1 MRGGWVFWRSPTK
14 TQVLYINLHQL
25 TCTDAD
31 SREFLLRLVISCES
45 VLPFIYF
52 EEFLKNSDQNNNH
65 IKLSLGIFI
74 SQSWHAQ
81 MCCFLTQASKDGGG
95 PLRIGTRN
103 LIGFLCWQ
111 LRLFGCMCG
120 CETQIEN
127 SVMHQYLHFRIF
139 QYSGSQSSPDFNM
152 WVFMLSFGQQICIKR
167 GFLSHQTPAAA
178 LHTYSITLL

>member
-1 MRGGWVFWRSPTK
+1 MSGGWVFWRSPTK

-25 TCTDAD
+25 TRTDRD
-31 SREFLLRLVISCES
+31 SRELLLRLVISCES

-52 EEFLKNSDQNNNH
+52 ELFLKNSDQNNNH
-65 IKLSLGIFI
+65 IELSLGIFI

-81 MCCFLTQASKDGGG
+81 MCCFLTQARKDGGG

-127 SVMHQYLHFRIF
+127 SFMCKYFLNIPIFRESKF
-139 QYSGSQSSPDFNM
+139 PWF
-152 WVFMLSFGQQICIKR
+152 
-167 GFLSHQTPAAA
+167 
-178 LHTYSITLL
+178 